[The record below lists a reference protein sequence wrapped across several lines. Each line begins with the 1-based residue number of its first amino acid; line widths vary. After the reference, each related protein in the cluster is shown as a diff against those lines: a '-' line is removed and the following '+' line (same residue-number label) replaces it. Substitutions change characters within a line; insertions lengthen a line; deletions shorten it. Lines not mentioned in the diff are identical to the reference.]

1 MKKTIICAIL
11 FCSLI
16 LMATG
21 CNKSND
27 NSSSNTSTPPVVSYM
42 GGDLSS
48 TPETSDK
55 ASSAITQSDTDTE
68 TETETDT
75 DTQSETDSEETDTDT
90 VAETDSDTEF
100 TVSAEEI
107 ESSLT
112 GYEEEISGSWTAKYI
127 LNDQQNEVD
136 GSMIYGTAYS
146 QYGGELTLN
155 SDGTF
160 SVRMGASTDDSST
173 RGTYS
178 YNGGGAITMQYDN
191 DSVADFERCT
201 INGSDAIA
209 MPVDLFGDVYTV
221 YFMK

>member
-1 MKKTIICAIL
+1 MKKSIICAVL

-27 NSSSNTSTPPVVSYM
+27 NSSSDTSTPPVVSYM

-48 TPETSDK
+48 ATQTPDK
-55 ASSAITQSDTDTE
+55 ASSTTISQSDTDTE
-68 TETETDT
+68 TDTET

-90 VAETDSDTEF
+90 ITETDSDTEF

-136 GSMIYGTAYS
+136 GSMIYGSAYS

-178 YNGGGAITMQYDN
+178 YSGGGAITMQYDN

-209 MPVDLFGDVYTV
+209 MPVDLFGDIYTV